1 MSYVCFCSLF
11 FFFKLQWLF
20 LKQGRDTDVKNNG
33 IGRKAG

>member
-1 MSYVCFCSLF
+1 MSYVCFCFL
-11 FFFKLQWLF
+11 FFFKLQWHF